1 MIEACSLS
9 SGSWGNAFFIR
20 TGDRAFLVDTG
31 ISCKQILLR
40 LQAVGHTAAEIGGI
54 FITHE
59 HVDHIRGLRVLLKR
73 FPIPVYITRRTYSR
87 SGLAL
92 DPSLLRWI
100 GADDRI
106 SIGDTVVE
114 SRSKSH
120 DAADP
125 CLFTFYYRSRKI
137 SIITDVGQP
146 CGNVIDAVRDAD
158 IIFLESNHDEE
169 MLKNGPYPYYL
180 KSRIS
185 GEMGHLS
192 NRQAASLIRDYA
204 SPNLEHVFLAH
215 LSEINNTPEIACQSF
230 QTITAANEYLKG
242 ITPILTSRHGVSGL
256 VRCRG

>member
-1 MIEACSLS
+1 MCSLS
-9 SGSWGNAFFIR
+9 SGSWGNAFFVS

-31 ISCKQILLR
+31 ISCKQILQRLR
-40 LQAVGHTAAEIGGI
+40 AVGHSASEIGGI

-59 HVDHIRGLRVLLKR
+59 HVDHIKGLRVLLKR
-73 FPIPVYITRRTYSR
+73 FPIPVYITRRTYSGA
-87 SGLAL
+87 GLQV
-92 DPSLLRWI
+92 DPCLLQLI
-100 GADDRI
+100 EADDRI

-114 SRSKSH
+114 SRSKLH

-146 CGNVIDAVRDAD
+146 CRNVIDAVRDAD

-169 MLKNGPYPYYL
+169 MLTNGPYPYYL
-180 KSRIS
+180 KRRIS
-185 GEMGHLS
+185 GKLGHLS

-204 SPNLEHVFLAH
+204 SANLEHVFLAH
-215 LSEINNTPEIACQSF
+215 LSETNNTPEIACQCF

-242 ITPILTSRHGVSGL
+242 ITPILTSRHGVSDL
-256 VRCRG
+256 VRCRD